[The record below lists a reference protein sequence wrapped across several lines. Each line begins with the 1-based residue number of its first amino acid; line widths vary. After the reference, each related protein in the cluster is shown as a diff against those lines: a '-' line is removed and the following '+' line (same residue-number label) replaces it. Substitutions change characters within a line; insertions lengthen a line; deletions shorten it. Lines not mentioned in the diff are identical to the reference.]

1 MKKLDYLKHA
11 ILKKLYYRRAWI
23 ITLVSVTKSNIKDE
37 NYDGQ
42 LFPEPWGY
50 DFETHEAK
58 RVKIEDSR
66 PNEPLFNFSD
76 RIRIDST
83 WCPNVKEPIE
93 TSIGTLLFNLI
104 CIVESF
110 GTKLPFILGKVSV
123 SKIEDMIAPRLLD
136 SPQTEEQRSKTD
148 FHVDE
153 YIKFVDSLQ
162 FIKTLSLLCT
172 VSATPKAILPPTGI
186 KEFKK
191 QLNEKY
197 KGKLNDPVEL
207 TKYEKEL
214 SEFDHNFV
222 KDDPGYGTFLKGK
235 VMDTARKKMYLNIG
249 SEMGFGNNL
258 KVEPVLSSLNDGWPT
273 DSKSYTNMMNGS
285 RAGSYSR
292 GAETV
297 KGGVSAKYLLRAA
310 NNFHIQDTDCGS
322 TLGFR
327 RIFNESN
334 IDQLVGRYVIENN
347 KLVHIQ
353 NNTIAANYLNK
364 PVILRSP
371 MRCKLDGDNICRICA
386 GDNLNKYPTGVTIPL
401 TEISSIILTASLKLM
416 HTNALKTARMDIQ
429 KVFS

>member
-1 MKKLDYLKHA
+1 MKKLDYLKLA
-11 ILKKLYYRRAWI
+11 IQQKLYFKRAWI
-23 ITLVSVTKSNIKDE
+23 TSLVSITKPISGETYI
-37 NYDGQ
+37 GQ
-42 LFPEPWGY
+42 LITESWGY
-50 DFETHEAK
+50 NFINSENTPE
-58 RVKIEDSR
+58 KIEDSVS
-66 PNEPLFNFSD
+66 NQALFGFAD
-76 RIRIDST
+76 RIQVDSS
-83 WCPNVKEPIE
+83 WCPNVEGTLE
-93 TSIGTLLFNLI
+93 TSIGNLLFNLI

-110 GTKLPFILGKVSV
+110 GTKLPFITGKASV
-123 SKIEDMIAPRLLD
+123 SKIEDIIAPRLLD
-136 SPQTEEQRSKTD
+136 TPEPGGQRSPVD

-162 FIKTLSLLCT
+162 FIKALSLLCT
-172 VSATPKAILPPTGI
+172 ISATPKAILPPVGI
-186 KEFKK
+186 KEFKA

-197 KGKLNDPVEL
+197 KGKLSDPVEL

-214 SEFDHNFV
+214 SDFDHAFV

-273 DSKSYTNMMNGS
+273 DSQSYTNMMNGS

-310 NNFHIQDTDCGS
+310 NNFHIQDTDCG
-322 TLGFR
+322 TRLGFK
-327 RIFNESN
+327 RIFTEAN
-334 IDQLVGRYVIENN
+334 INQLIGRYVIEGN

-353 NNTIAANYLNK
+353 NNTIASNYLNK
-364 PVILRSP
+364 LVILRSP
-371 MRCKLDGDNICRICA
+371 MRCKLEGDNICKICA
-386 GDNLNKYPTGVTIPL
+386 GDNINKFPTGVTIPL

-416 HTNALKTARMDIQ
+416 HTNALKTARMNIQ
-429 KVFS
+429 DVFS